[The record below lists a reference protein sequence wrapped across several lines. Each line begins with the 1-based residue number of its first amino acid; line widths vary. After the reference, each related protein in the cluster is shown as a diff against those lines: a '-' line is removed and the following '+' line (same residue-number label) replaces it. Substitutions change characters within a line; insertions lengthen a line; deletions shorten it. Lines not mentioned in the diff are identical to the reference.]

1 MAYDHTKCPFANT
14 PEKRVRDPFAQLLQQ
29 LNKTFKF
36 MKYKRRNRTL
46 LWTVMK
52 ISFSQIAIM
61 FCLAG
66 IANAIPLS
74 AQELLSRRVS
84 LNVSK
89 APIHLVLAELEK
101 TADVR
106 FVYSAAVINSKQKV
120 SVNAQNQKLDV
131 VLETVFRKTN
141 IAWDVMGGQ
150 IVLKKRTGERDL
162 KNVGLALPEIMF
174 SLVARNVSG
183 TVVDAANNEGLP
195 GVSILIKG
203 LTRGTT
209 TDEKGNFQ
217 LSLPDEPTVLTF
229 SFVGYLSQ
237 DITVSSQSQISVRL
251 SQDTRSLDEVV
262 VTALGLQRKTKSLGY
277 SVGEIKSDALTKVPQ
292 ENAVNALTGKIAGVR
307 VINTTP
313 DLNSDPMILIRGY
326 TSLSGNNSPLIVV
339 DGLPTGNDV
348 SVLSDLSADNIESV
362 SVLKGPSAAALY
374 GSRAGN
380 GVLLI
385 TTKSGN
391 KGKKGLGISV
401 NSAFTATVPYKYVPI
416 QQQFVTGSNGNFDQ
430 TSNLWWGPKMGTSV
444 ARFGTNGVATPLE
457 PHPDNV
463 KDFVNTGASFIN
475 DVTISNSNEKLSFSL
490 SVSDTRGKGVY
501 PKSNLRKDAIALSA
515 TYNFTNRLSV
525 SGNFNYLNSGSDNN
539 RGLSYDNYPYED
551 LYFTPN
557 WLDINDLK
565 NYWKEP
571 NVQQNVW
578 SNGFN
583 NPWFTVNEN
592 INTFS
597 KVRPYGNIKLNW
609 NITDDLSLMTRVGGF
624 NESYITN
631 NRTAKS
637 EKAVP
642 NGGYSYISR
651 SNQEIN
657 TDFLLNYKKT
667 LGDFSLDA
675 SAGGNLFFQNNALAT
690 ITGQSFV
697 LPGLYTASNI
707 DRASVNYTSTKNNK
721 RINSLYG
728 MASFGYKEAI
738 FLEVT
743 SRNDWSSTLPV
754 NNRSYFY
761 PSASLS
767 VVVSDLFSLPTAISF
782 LKLRGG
788 WAKVGKD
795 TNPYKLS
802 MTLDKSTWGSNTV
815 YSLPGTTPTSN
826 LLPESIISSELGFD
840 ASFFKKRIGL
850 NFTYYEVEDK
860 KQITGVSVSGSTG
873 YTAANVNAGV
883 VQNKGLEI
891 SMRLVPVQTKN
902 VIWDATFNFTKERSK
917 LTALPE
923 GVSNY
928 QFWNR
933 NNIYNQTSLGGKVG
947 DLWGPDVKRVTE
959 GQYAG
964 WPLLNSNGAVQQS
977 TTNIN
982 LGNVM
987 PKFTL
992 GFQTNLTV
1000 KRFTFSAS
1008 IDWRQG
1014 GKYYSESMKRLT
1026 RDGRQDSWHKGD
1038 GSSTM
1043 TGILSN
1049 NSFNGDNSKLA
1060 AEIKSNP
1067 GKYNAMD
1074 GLTYVGGRT
1083 AELGG
1088 FNYGTA
1094 VSNGSFFPGVIAGAN
1109 GEYIENFGETGT
1121 KYFRSDLIA
1130 DPGAGYWSRGV
1141 QTWIYDASFIKLRE
1155 FSVAYKLPESLAR
1168 HIGSNGMSL
1177 SFFVRNLMLWTKA
1190 KNNLDPEATMMNNN
1204 DQFTPGTSYLFGF
1217 DRASF
1222 YPFSM
1227 TSGVKLNIQF

>member
-1 MAYDHTKCPFANT
+1 
-14 PEKRVRDPFAQLLQQ
+14 
-29 LNKTFKF
+29 
-36 MKYKRRNRTL
+36 MKYNRANRTL

-52 ISFSQIAIM
+52 ISFWQIVIM
-61 FCLAG
+61 FSLAG
-66 IANAIPLS
+66 IASALPS
-74 AQELLSRRVS
+74 PAQELLSKRVS
-84 LNVSK
+84 VNVNK
-89 APIHLVLAELEK
+89 APIYAVLSQLEQS
-101 TADVR
+101 ADVR
-106 FVYSAAVINSKQKV
+106 FVYSPSIINSKQKITI
-120 SVNAQNQKLDV
+120 NAQNQKLAS
-131 VLETVFRKTN
+131 VLENVFKKAD
-141 IAWDVMGGQ
+141 IVWDVIGGQ
-150 IVLKKRTGERDL
+150 IVLKKKTDDPATKSTSLSEQ
-162 KNVGLALPEIMF
+162 ETMF
-174 SLVARNVSG
+174 DPMAKVIRGS
-183 TVVDAANNEGLP
+183 VVDATTKEGLP

-203 LTRGTT
+203 LSRGTT

-217 LSLPDEPTVLTF
+217 LSLDDDNTVLTF

-237 DITVSSQSQISVRL
+237 DITVTSQTQLSVSL
-251 SQDTRSLDEVV
+251 VQDTKSLEEVV

-277 SVGEIKSDALTKVPQ
+277 SVGEIKSEQLTKVPQ
-292 ENAVNALTGKIAGVR
+292 DNVVNALTGKISGVR

-339 DGLPTGNDV
+339 DGLPTGTDV
-348 SVLSDLSADNIESV
+348 SVLSDLSADNIEAV

-391 KGKKGLGISV
+391 KGKKGLGISI

-416 QQQFVTGSNGNFDQ
+416 QQDFVNGSNGNFDQ
-430 TSNLWWGPKMGTSV
+430 TSNLWWGPQMGTSV

-457 PHPDNV
+457 AHPDNV
-463 KDFVNTGASFIN
+463 KNFVNTGTSFIN
-475 DVTISNSNEKLSFSL
+475 DVTISNTNDKLSFSL
-490 SVSDTRGKGVY
+490 SLSDTRGKGVY
-501 PKSNLRKDAIALSA
+501 PKSNLRKDAVAISA
-515 TYNFTNRLSV
+515 SYNLTNRLTV

-539 RGLSYDNYPYED
+539 RGLTYDNYPYED

-565 NYWKEP
+565 DYWTEP
-571 NVQQNVW
+571 GVQQKVW

-597 KVRPYGNIKLNW
+597 KVRPYGNLKLNW
-609 NITDDLSLMTRVGGF
+609 NITDDLSLMTRIGGF
-624 NESYITN
+624 NESYITA

-642 NGGYSYISR
+642 NGGYSHIDR

-675 SAGGNLFFQNNALAT
+675 SAGGNLFFQNNKLST
-690 ITGQSFV
+690 ITGQAFV

-707 DRASVNYTSTKNNK
+707 DRASVSYTATESNK

-767 VVVSDLFSLPTAISF
+767 VVLSDLLQLPKTISF

-795 TNPYKLS
+795 TSPYKLS
-802 MTLDKSTWGSNTV
+802 MTLDKSTWGSATT
-815 YSLPGTTPTSN
+815 YSLPATTPTNN
-826 LLPESIISSELGFD
+826 LLPESIVSSELGVD
-840 ASFFKKRIGL
+840 VSFFKKRVGL

-883 VQNKGLEI
+883 VQNKGLEA
-891 SMRLVPVQTKN
+891 SLRLVPIQTKN
-902 VIWDATFNFTKERSK
+902 VMWDATFNFTKERSK

-928 QFWNR
+928 QFWSR
-933 NNIYNQTSLGGKVG
+933 NNIYSQTDLSGTVG
-947 DLWGPDVKRVTE
+947 DLWGPDIKRVTE

-964 WPLLNSNGAVQQS
+964 WPLLSSTGAVQQA
-977 TTNIN
+977 TTNIR

-1008 IDWRQG
+1008 FDWRQG

-1026 RDGRQDSWHKGD
+1026 RDGRQDSWHKGE

-1049 NSFNGDNSKLA
+1049 NSFDGDNARLA
-1060 AEIKSNP
+1060 SEIKSNP

-1088 FNYGTA
+1088 FAYGGNIA
-1094 VSNGSFFPGVIAGAN
+1094 NGSFFPGVIAGAN
-1109 GEYIENFGETGT
+1109 GEYIENFGDAGT
-1121 KYFRSDLIA
+1121 KYFRTDLIA

-1155 FSVAYKLPESLAR
+1155 FSAAYRLPDALAR
-1168 HIGSNGMSL
+1168 HIGSGGMSL
-1177 SFFVRNLMLWTKA
+1177 SFFVRNVMLWTKA
-1190 KNNLDPEATMMNNN
+1190 KNNLDPETTMMNST
-1204 DQFTPGTSYLFGF
+1204 DQFTPGTSYLLGF

-1222 YPFSM
+1222 YPFTMS
-1227 TSGVKLNIQF
+1227 TGVKLNIQF